1 MVSSSVGVQLV
12 IKTLAV
18 QVVGMSVVNPAMTK
32 KFSIVTAK
40 IITVI
45 TEAKTIVVP
54 FIVMKSVGNWVSVV
68 VSSLAEM

>member
-1 MVSSSVGVQLV
+1 MVSSSVRVQLV

-40 IITVI
+40 IRTVI

>member
-1 MVSSSVGVQLV
+1 MVSSSVRVQLV

-40 IITVI
+40 IMTVI